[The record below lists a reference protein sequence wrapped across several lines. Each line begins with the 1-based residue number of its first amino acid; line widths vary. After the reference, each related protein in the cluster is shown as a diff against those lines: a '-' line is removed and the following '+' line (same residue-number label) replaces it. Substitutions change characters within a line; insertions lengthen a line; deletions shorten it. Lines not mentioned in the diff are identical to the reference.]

1 MKSDFINKNIH
12 KQFHITEHRG
22 EGVQKQFHFQTT
34 NCVNFFYPYSL
45 SCYHPHLFTDENN
58 SLSTAIP
65 DKPISLKLFIKLC
78 EQRRKFPVLYKL
90 EFQTAVKVETNS
102 CKHANRR
109 NNLEKNQN
117 QKCIPYDYNRVVL
130 EKIPGVADSD
140 YINASYVDVR
150 NLIEQPLNSGRFL
163 LLTYFSPALHP
174 LESPQTERVHC
185 IARTYRGDCHRLLA
199 PGLAR
204 KRQCDHNADQDVRL
218 YKSHVRAILAGEQ
231 GKGRVVRRPM
241 ARHRQRGAVGQ
252 LPH

>member
-1 MKSDFINKNIH
+1 MMETDLFINKNVH
-12 KQFHITEHRG
+12 KQFHGTVHRR
-22 EGVQKQFHFQTT
+22 GVQKRISLPD
-34 NCVNFFYPYSL
+34 NKLSKFFLPTFYTLSL
-45 SCYHPHLFTDENN
+45 SYPNLFTDENN

-150 NLIEQPLNSGRFL
+150 NCFCIVYRSNSDRPTFPAS
-163 LLTYFSPALHP
+163 LLTEPP
-174 LESPQTERVHC
+174 
-185 IARTYRGDCHRLLA
+185 
-199 PGLAR
+199 
-204 KRQCDHNADQDVRL
+204 
-218 YKSHVRAILAGEQ
+218 
-231 GKGRVVRRPM
+231 
-241 ARHRQRGAVGQ
+241 
-252 LPH
+252 

>member
-1 MKSDFINKNIH
+1 MYTSNSTAQYTEEECKN
-12 KQFHITEHRG
+12 E
-22 EGVQKQFHFQTT
+22 FHFQTT
-34 NCVNFFYPYSL
+34 NWVNFFYPHSTLSL
-45 SCYHPHLFTDENN
+45 SYPNLFTDENN

-150 NLIEQPLNSGRFL
+150 NCFCIVYRSNSDRPTFPAFL
-163 LLTYFSPALHP
+163 LTEPT
-174 LESPQTERVHC
+174 QTERVHC
-185 IARTYRGDCHRLLA
+185 IARTDRGDGHRLLA

-204 KRQCDHNADQDVRL
+204 ECQRDYNADQDFWL
-218 YKSHVRAILAGEQ
+218 HQSHVCAILASEQ
-231 GKGRVVRRPM
+231 GKGRVVRRPL
-241 ARHRQRGAVGQ
+241 ARYCQRGAVGQ